1 MLLFRK
7 ATALRW
13 AMLAMLR
20 LAFASC
26 KPSANTEQIHAV
38 RRSKT
43 GHLGLGLSKNMPPEV
58 ELREQESIRNSTF
71 FCQECPMTTSD
82 ACTELAG
89 PVNKTLRESPAYD
102 A

>member
-43 GHLGLGLSKNMPPEV
+43 GHLGLGLSKNMPPKV
-58 ELREQESIRNSTF
+58 RKILGLQ
-71 FCQECPMTTSD
+71 
-82 ACTELAG
+82 
-89 PVNKTLRESPAYD
+89 TLEIPK
-102 A
+102 